1 MLFYYQDAE
10 SAPDTPGNVIK
21 TVVTRMSSDGDV
33 IADGSRPYTLPTVS
47 GKHKDLKSISPD
59 TVRLYVHERILY
71 FLVFNLHFIISCYSL
86 INSHKMQIYIDTM

>member
-59 TVRLYVHERILY
+59 TVRPSVHERILFSFQFTLY
-71 FLVFNLHFIISCYSL
+71 
-86 INSHKMQIYIDTM
+86 HKLLFVN